1 MTQNMKQNTSARR
14 WSSGRTFLLASVGG
28 AIGLGNIW
36 RFPYIMGENGG
47 GAFVFVYLVAAFL
60 VAVPILSVEV
70 AIGRHGRAS
79 PFTAMAN
86 VVHRERPLGGVGA
99 GGRHG
104 PSDRLP
110 DHELLQR
117 DANVST
123 ESGRW
128 AAWGLVGGMGLLIRL

>member
-1 MTQNMKQNTSARR
+1 MIPAASEREISKACQKTLPPGAGVRGAR
-14 WSSGRTFLLASVGG
+14 FLLASIGG

-79 PFTAMAN
+79 PFTAMAA
-86 VVHRERPLGGVGA
+86 VSTESAPLGSLGA

-104 PSDRLP
+104 PF
-110 DHELLQR
+110 
-117 DANVST
+117 
-123 ESGRW
+123 
-128 AAWGLVGGMGLLIRL
+128 